1 MVLAPPKGYSHNM
14 MKLNFLVHIGATL
27 FMMGAI
33 WIVQVVHYPLFN
45 RVGRAEFAA
54 YEIDHNNL
62 ITLIVGPVM
71 IIEALTALYLLAER
85 PSSIP
90 ALMPVLGLVLVGVV
104 WFSTMFLQVPQ
115 HSILSMGFNE
125 NAYRFLVDSNW
136 LRTLA
141 WSARGLLVLWM
152 LALVI
157 D

>member
-45 RVGRAEFAA
+45 RVGRAE
-54 YEIDHNNL
+54 